1 MNSTAKNLP
10 KTKVALIGSSGKMGQ
25 KILELLIEPSWAE
38 KFQISAELNSKSTL
52 DDLPADTQV
61 IIDFSNSHSTL
72 KWAENLKS
80 KKIKVPY
87 LICSTGF
94 TSDEFS
100 QLKKHLQ
107 ENPWAFIP
115 NTSLGIYAFIRCLC
129 GLVMFF
135 KDIQSIEIHDVH
147 HIHKKDSPSGTALLI
162 KAALLD
168 ALSTKSYPKDVHI
181 HSARE
186 GEVVGTHSVIIQRT
200 FDRLIL
206 THEAQDRKLFAEGA
220 LSLAEKLAT
229 KAPREKPYTF
239 DELL

>member
-1 MNSTAKNLP
+1 
-10 KTKVALIGSSGKMGQ
+10 MGQ
-25 KILELLIEPSWAE
+25 KILELLLEPTWAE
-38 KFQISAELNSKSTL
+38 RFQINAKLNSKSTL
-52 DDLPADTQV
+52 EDLPPDTQV
-61 IIDFSNSHSTL
+61 IIDFSNAHSTL
-72 KWAENLKS
+72 KWTENLNT
-80 KKIKVPY
+80 KKVKIPY
-87 LICSTGF
+87 LVCSTGF
-94 TSDEFS
+94 TADEFVK
-100 QLKKHLQ
+100 LKSNLHASS
-107 ENPWAFIP
+107 WAFIP

-135 KDIQSIEIHDVH
+135 KDIQNVEIHDVH
-147 HIHKKDSPSGTALLI
+147 HVHKKDSPSGTALLI

-168 ALSTKSYPKDVHI
+168 ALSAKSFPKDIHI
-181 HSARE
+181 RSARE
-186 GEVVGTHSVIIQRT
+186 GEVVGTHTVLIQRT